1 MVFLGRTEKRGK
13 VYRIMLYC
21 SCLIVHNETVKNV
34 LGDENGALVV
44 IEEQNYKVDHY
55 LTTIFSEMGKNL

>member
-44 IEEQNYKVDHY
+44 IEE
-55 LTTIFSEMGKNL
+55 